1 MQFCTVKITESQ
13 QHRKS
18 RCSHIQVTNDL
29 LSRSQTFRL
38 TAEGL
43 EYPSKIKELHF
54 KIVHRYYPC
63 NLFLSRFFEN
73 ISSLCSFCNTDE
85 ESILHLFYHC
95 PFSMS
100 FWSEV
105 TVLISFCCKK
115 IIKMTESIIFLS
127 DFHSK
132 DSNLEHTVLLLC
144 LLGKFH
150 LHC

>member
-1 MQFCTVKITESQ
+1 MNNLWTFP
-13 QHRKS
+13 
-18 RCSHIQVTNDL
+18 HI
-29 LSRSQTFRL
+29 FFI
-38 TAEGL
+38 
-43 EYPSKIKELHF
+43 PSKIKELHF

-115 IIKMTESIIFLS
+115 NIEMTESIIFLS

-132 DSNLEHTVLLLC
+132 YSNLEHTVLLLC

-150 LHC
+150 LHKARTLEHLPLFTLMPKVPF